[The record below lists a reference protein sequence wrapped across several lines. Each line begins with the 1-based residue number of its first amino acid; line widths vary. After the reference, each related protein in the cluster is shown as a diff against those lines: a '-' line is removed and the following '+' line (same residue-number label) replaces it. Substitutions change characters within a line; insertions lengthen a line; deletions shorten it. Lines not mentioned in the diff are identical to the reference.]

1 MSTFVVQM
9 KGAGVEGAPRFWG
22 ALFSAFE
29 FRFLLL
35 LAGVIALSLASSHAY
50 AHKVNMFAYV
60 EGNKVMMEGYFA
72 DGNKPMNCDVIVTDP
87 DKNVLVKGL
96 TDHNGKF
103 SFDIPKITDLRIVL
117 NAGMGHRAEFLI
129 SRDEL
134 SGVSPTVV
142 SEADSKTSEGHNEAP
157 VIGEAATEEAAPSPP
172 GSVSASEAVVRK
184 AVAEANL
191 PLMRA
196 IEELKE
202 RAGFANIV
210 GGIGFIFGIV
220 GILFYVKAR
229 KMLDGTGSR
238 SSSST
243 AAK

>member
-87 DKNVLVKGL
+87 DKNVLIKGL
-96 TDHNGKF
+96 TDREGKF

-117 NAGMGHRAEFLI
+117 NAGMGHRAEFVI

-134 SGVSPTVV
+134 TGVSPAAESGTEGDAGTVESDETAGTDASSDVSSLSSGVS
-142 SEADSKTSEGHNEAP
+142 N
-157 VIGEAATEEAAPSPP
+157 
-172 GSVSASEAVVRK
+172 ASEAAIRK
-184 AVAEANL
+184 AVAEANV

-202 RAGFANIV
+202 GVNFANIV

-229 KMLDGTGSR
+229 KTLDSR
-238 SSSST
+238 SSA

>member
-1 MSTFVVQM
+1 MSTFTDSM
-9 KGAGVEGAPRFWG
+9 KGAGVEGAPRQRG
-22 ALFSAFE
+22 ASFSSFGL
-29 FRFLLL
+29 RFLPLFFGIL
-35 LAGVIALSLASSHAY
+35 ILSLASSHAY

-96 TDHNGKF
+96 TDRDGKF

-129 SRDEL
+129 SREEL
-134 SGVSPTVV
+134 SGVSPAAA
-142 SEADSKTSEGHNEAP
+142 SETDSTASVGRDEAP
-157 VIGEAATEEAAPSPP
+157 GTDEAEEATAPSPP
-172 GSVSASEAVVRK
+172 GSVSANEAMVRK
-184 AVAEANL
+184 AIAEANL

-229 KMLDGTGSR
+229 KMLDGAGSR
-238 SSSST
+238 SSPS
-243 AAK
+243 AVAK

>member
-1 MSTFVVQM
+1 MSTFTDPM
-9 KGAGVEGAPRFWG
+9 KGAGVEDAPRQRG
-22 ALFSAFE
+22 VSFSSFE
-29 FRFLLL
+29 LRFLLL
-35 LAGVIALSLASSHAY
+35 LSGILILSLASSYAY

-96 TDHNGKF
+96 TDRDGKF

-134 SGVSPTVV
+134 SGVSPAAASDTGTKILESHEV
-142 SEADSKTSEGHNEAP
+142 TPGM
-157 VIGEAATEEAAPSPP
+157 GEATEEEAAQSSP
-172 GSVSASEAVVRK
+172 GSESASEAMVRK

-202 RAGFANIV
+202 RAGLENIV

-229 KMLDGTGSR
+229 KMLDVAGSR
-238 SSSST
+238 PSSS
-243 AAK
+243 AAVK

>member
-1 MSTFVVQM
+1 MSAFTNMM
-9 KGAGVEGAPRFWG
+9 KGAGVEDAPRQRG
-22 ALFSAFE
+22 ASFSAFDL
-29 FRFLLL
+29 RFFLILSGIL
-35 LAGVIALSLASSHAY
+35 ILSLASSHAY

-96 TDHNGKF
+96 TDRDGKF
-103 SFDIPKITDLRIVL
+103 SFDIPKITDLLIVL

-134 SGVSPTVV
+134 SGISPTAV
-142 SEADSKTSEGHNEAP
+142 SVTGSKASESQDEASATGEVPVEA
-157 VIGEAATEEAAPSPP
+157 AAPSSP
-172 GSVSASEAVVRK
+172 GSGNASEAMVRK

-210 GGIGFIFGIV
+210 GGIGFIFGVV
-220 GILFYVKAR
+220 GILFYIKAR
-229 KMLDGTGSR
+229 KMLDGAGSR